1 MNPRLVPAPISILF
15 SKMSVD
21 KKAYER
27 EFNQLSESDDNPINQ
42 WLKLAKAR
50 GETYDTD
57 PVLLQLIVELHK
69 KLDALE
75 MFLKNET
82 PKRVSL
88 TSKALIDEI
97 GFEHFNLSEE
107 VLEKGR
113 IYYGRVEMPVYPKR
127 DIGIFFKALNPTLA
141 KIVKMHERDE
151 REWSAYM
158 TARERVLIREI
169 KEKKK

>member
-1 MNPRLVPAPISILF
+1 
-15 SKMSVD
+15 
-21 KKAYER
+21 
-27 EFNQLSESDDNPINQ
+27 
-42 WLKLAKAR
+42 
-50 GETYDTD
+50 
-57 PVLLQLIVELHK
+57 
-69 KLDALE
+69 

-141 KIVKMHERDE
+141 KIVKIHERDE

-169 KEKKK
+169 KEKKR